1 MKAHLITRQDWMTL
15 DKELKYLW
23 KEYRPQI
30 TLKVQ
35 EAAAQGD
42 RSENA
47 DYTYNKRLLR
57 QIDSRVRYLVKRLE
71 ELKIV
76 DYSPQQEGKIYF
88 GAWFELENDAG
99 ERVRYRI
106 VGKDE
111 LDTKLGYITIDSPM
125 ARALIGK
132 QVDDEVV
139 VQTPSGPKTWYIN
152 EIRYT
157 PFDTL
162 LDSALADEGE

>member
-1 MKAHLITRQDWMTL
+1 MKANLVTRKGWQAL

-23 KEYRPQI
+23 KEYRPEI
-30 TLKVQ
+30 TKKVQ

-57 QIDSRVRYLVKRLE
+57 QIDSRVRYLVKRVE
-71 ELKIV
+71 ELQIV
-76 DYSPQQEGKIYF
+76 DYSPQQEGKVFF
-88 GAWFELENDAG
+88 GAWIELENEAG
-99 ERVRYRI
+99 EVVQYRI

-132 QVDDEVV
+132 QVDDEVMV
-139 VQTPSGPKTWYIN
+139 KTPSGTKEWYIN
-152 EIRYT
+152 RIQYQAFNSE
-157 PFDTL
+157 
-162 LDSALADEGE
+162 LDE

>member
-1 MKAHLITRQDWMTL
+1 MKAHLITRKGWEAL

-76 DYSPQQEGKIYF
+76 DYSPQQEGKIFF
-88 GAWFELENDAG
+88 GAWFELENEAG
-99 ERVRYRI
+99 DKVRYRI

-139 VQTPSGPKTWYIN
+139 VQTPSGPREWYIN
-152 EIRYT
+152 LIRYR
-157 PFDTL
+157 PFDE
-162 LDSALADEGE
+162 D

>member
-1 MKAHLITRQDWMTL
+1 MNNAPLITRKGWEAL
-15 DKELKYLW
+15 DRELKYLW
-23 KEYRPQI
+23 KQYRPEI

-57 QIDSRVRYLVKRLE
+57 QIDRRVRYLAKRLD
-71 ELKIV
+71 ELSIV
-76 DYSPQQEGKIYF
+76 DYSPKQEGKVYF
-88 GAWFELENDAG
+88 GAWVELENDEG
-99 ERVRYRI
+99 IVVRYRI

-111 LDTKLGYITIDSPM
+111 IDTKKGYITIDSPM

-132 QVDDEVV
+132 QVDDEVR
-139 VQTPSGPKTWYIN
+139 VQTPSGLKEWYIN
-152 EIRYT
+152 AIQYQ
-157 PFDTL
+157 PFT
-162 LDSALADEGE
+162 AEEE

>member
-1 MKAHLITRQDWMTL
+1 MKALLITRKGWQAL

-23 KEYRPQI
+23 KQYRPEI
-30 TLKVQ
+30 TKKVQ

-57 QIDSRVRYLVKRLE
+57 QIDGRVRYLVKRVE
-71 ELKIV
+71 ELTIV
-76 DYSPQQEGKIYF
+76 DYSPQQEGKIFF
-88 GAWFELENDAG
+88 GAWIELENEAG
-99 ERVRYRI
+99 LVVRYRI

-132 QVDDEVV
+132 QVDDDVI
-139 VQTPSGPKTWYIN
+139 VQTPSGAKEWFIN
-152 EIRYT
+152 KIQYQA
-157 PFDTL
+157 FDL
-162 LDSALADEGE
+162 SPD

>member
-1 MKAHLITRQDWMTL
+1 M
-15 DKELKYLW
+15 
-23 KEYRPQI
+23 
-30 TLKVQ
+30 
-35 EAAAQGD
+35 
-42 RSENA
+42 
-47 DYTYNKRLLR
+47 R

-88 GAWFELENDAG
+88 GAWFELENDDG
-99 ERVRYRI
+99 ECVRYRI

-139 VQTPSGPKTWYIN
+139 VQTPLGPKLWYVN
-152 EIRYT
+152 AIRYT
-157 PFDTL
+157 PFETSL
-162 LDSALADEGE
+162 EGNAD

>member
-1 MKAHLITRQDWMTL
+1 MKALLITRKGWQAL

-23 KEYRPQI
+23 KEYRPEI
-30 TLKVQ
+30 TKKVQ

-57 QIDSRVRYLVKRLE
+57 QIDSRVRYLVQRVENLT
-71 ELKIV
+71 IV
-76 DYSPQQEGKIYF
+76 DYSPQQEGKIFF
-88 GAWFELENDAG
+88 GAWIELENEAG
-99 ERVRYRI
+99 DIVQYRI

-132 QVDDEVV
+132 QVDDEVTV
-139 VQTPSGPKTWYIN
+139 TTPSGSKEWYVNKIQ
-152 EIRYT
+152 YKA
-157 PFDTL
+157 FK
-162 LDSALADEGE
+162 DE

>member
-1 MKAHLITRQDWMTL
+1 MSNAHLITRKGWEAL
-15 DKELKYLW
+15 DRELKYLW
-23 KEYRPQI
+23 KQYRPEI

-57 QIDSRVRYLVKRLE
+57 QIDRRVRYLAKRLD
-71 ELKIV
+71 ELTIV
-76 DYSPQQEGKIYF
+76 DYSPKQEGKIFF
-88 GAWFELENDAG
+88 GAWVELENDAG
-99 ERVRYRI
+99 TVVQYRI

-111 LDTKLGYITIDSPM
+111 IDTKKGYITIDSPM

-132 QVDDEVV
+132 QVDDEVR
-139 VQTPSGPKTWYIN
+139 VQTPSGLKEWYVNAIQ
-152 EIRYT
+152 YQ
-157 PFDTL
+157 PFKP
-162 LDSALADEGE
+162 EEE

>member
-1 MKAHLITRQDWMTL
+1 MKALLITRKGWQAL

-30 TLKVQ
+30 TKKVQ

-57 QIDSRVRYLVKRLE
+57 QIDSRVRYLVKRVENLT
-71 ELKIV
+71 IV
-76 DYSPQQEGKIYF
+76 DYSPQQEGKIFF
-88 GAWFELENDAG
+88 GAWIELENDTG
-99 ERVRYRI
+99 EVVQYRI

-139 VQTPSGPKTWYIN
+139 VQTPLGAKEWYVNKIQ
-152 EIRYT
+152 YKA
-157 PFDTL
+157 F
-162 LDSALADEGE
+162 SDE

>member
-1 MKAHLITRQDWMTL
+1 MKALLITRKGWQAL

-30 TLKVQ
+30 TKKVQ

-57 QIDSRVRYLVKRLE
+57 QIDGRVRYLVQRVENLT
-71 ELKIV
+71 IV
-76 DYSPQQEGKIYF
+76 DYSPQQEGKVFF
-88 GAWFELENDAG
+88 GAWIELENEAG
-99 ERVRYRI
+99 EVVQYRI

-139 VQTPSGPKTWYIN
+139 VKTPSGSKEWYVNKIQYKAF
-152 EIRYT
+152 I
-157 PFDTL
+157 
-162 LDSALADEGE
+162 DE

>member
-1 MKAHLITRQDWMTL
+1 MKAHLITRKGWEAL

-23 KEYRPQI
+23 KEYRPEI

-57 QIDSRVRYLVKRLE
+57 QIDRRIRYLVKRLE

-76 DYSPQQEGKIYF
+76 DYSPQQEGKVFF
-88 GAWFELENDAG
+88 GAWVELENDQG
-99 ERVRYRI
+99 TVVRYRI

-111 LDTKLGYITIDSPM
+111 IDTKKGYITIDSPM

-132 QVDDEVV
+132 QVDDEVQ
-139 VQTPSGPKTWYIN
+139 VQTPSGIKEWYIN
-152 EIRYT
+152 AIQYQAFET
-157 PFDTL
+157 DV
-162 LDSALADEGE
+162 SE

>member
-1 MKAHLITRQDWMTL
+1 MTEKTHLITRKGWEAL

-23 KEYRPQI
+23 KQYRPEI

-57 QIDSRVRYLVKRLE
+57 QIDSRIRYLVKRLE
-71 ELKIV
+71 VLKIV
-76 DYSPQQEGKIYF
+76 DYSPKQEGKVFF
-88 GAWFELENDAG
+88 GAWVELENDDG
-99 ERVRYRI
+99 DVVRYRI

-111 LDTKLGYITIDSPM
+111 IDTKKGYITIDSPM

-132 QVDDEVV
+132 QVDDEVS
-139 VQTPSGPKTWYIN
+139 VQTPSGRKDWYIN
-152 EIRYT
+152 AIRYQA
-157 PFDTL
+157 F
-162 LDSALADEGE
+162 EGQE

>member
-1 MKAHLITRQDWMTL
+1 MKAHLITRKGWEAL

-23 KEYRPQI
+23 KEYRPEI

-57 QIDSRVRYLVKRLE
+57 QIDRRVRYLVKRLE

-76 DYSPQQEGKIYF
+76 DYGPEQEGKVFF
-88 GAWFELENDAG
+88 GAWFELENEQGDV
-99 ERVRYRI
+99 VRYRI

-125 ARALIGK
+125 ARAIIGK
-132 QVDDEVV
+132 QVDDEIV
-139 VQTPSGPKTWYIN
+139 VQTPLGPKEWYVNKIQYQAF
-152 EIRYT
+152 EE
-157 PFDTL
+157 
-162 LDSALADEGE
+162 DSSN

>member
-1 MKAHLITRQDWMTL
+1 MKAHLITRKGWEAL

-88 GAWFELENDAG
+88 GAWFELENDDG
-99 ERVRYRI
+99 EVVRYRI

-132 QVDDEVV
+132 QVDDEVT
-139 VQTPSGPKTWYIN
+139 VQTPSGPREWYIN
-152 EIRYT
+152 TIRYN
-157 PFDTL
+157 PFEPET
-162 LDSALADEGE
+162 

>member
-1 MKAHLITRQDWMTL
+1 MKAHLITRKGWEAL

-23 KEYRPQI
+23 KEYRPEI
-30 TLKVQ
+30 TLKAQ

-57 QIDSRVRYLVKRLE
+57 QIDRRIRYLVKRLE

-76 DYSPQQEGKIYF
+76 DYSPQQEGKVFF
-88 GAWFELENDAG
+88 GAWVELENDQG
-99 ERVRYRI
+99 TVVRYRI

-111 LDTKLGYITIDSPM
+111 IDTKKGYITIDSPM

-132 QVDDEVV
+132 QVDDEVQ
-139 VQTPSGPKTWYIN
+139 VQTPSGVKEWYIN
-152 EIRYT
+152 VIQYQAFETET
-157 PFDTL
+157 P
-162 LDSALADEGE
+162 E

>member
-1 MKAHLITRQDWMTL
+1 M
-15 DKELKYLW
+15 
-23 KEYRPQI
+23 
-30 TLKVQ
+30 
-35 EAAAQGD
+35 
-42 RSENA
+42 
-47 DYTYNKRLLR
+47 R
-57 QIDSRVRYLVKRLE
+57 QIDSRVRYLVKRLA

>member
-1 MKAHLITRQDWMTL
+1 MKAMLITRKGWQAL

-23 KEYRPQI
+23 KEYRPEI
-30 TLKVQ
+30 TKKVQ

-57 QIDSRVRYLVKRLE
+57 QIDSRVRYLVKRVE
-71 ELKIV
+71 ELQII
-76 DYSPQQEGKIYF
+76 DYSPQQEGKVFF
-88 GAWFELENDAG
+88 GAWIELENEAG
-99 ERVRYRI
+99 EIVQYRI

-139 VQTPSGPKTWYIN
+139 VPTPLGPKEWYIN
-152 EIRYT
+152 KIQYKAFE
-157 PFDTL
+157 DL
-162 LDSALADEGE
+162 QS

>member
-1 MKAHLITRQDWMTL
+1 MTKKAHLITRKGWETL

-23 KEYRPQI
+23 KEYRPEI

-57 QIDSRVRYLVKRLE
+57 QIDSRVRYLLKRLE

-76 DYSPQQEGKIYF
+76 DYSPQQEGKVFF
-88 GAWFELENDAG
+88 GAWVELENDEG
-99 ERVRYRI
+99 TVVRYRI

-111 LDTKLGYITIDSPM
+111 IDTEKGYITIDSPM

-132 QVDDEVV
+132 QVDDEIS
-139 VQTPSGPKTWYIN
+139 VQTPSGRKEWFIN
-152 EIRYT
+152 CIRYQAFE
-157 PFDTL
+157 PED
-162 LDSALADEGE
+162 

>member
-1 MKAHLITRQDWMTL
+1 MKAHLITRKGWQTL
-15 DKELKYLW
+15 DTELKYLW
-23 KEYRPQI
+23 KQYRPEI

-76 DYSPQQEGKIYF
+76 DYSPQQDGKVFF
-88 GAWFELENDAG
+88 GAYIELENEQGDV
-99 ERVRYRI
+99 VRYRI

-132 QVDDEVV
+132 QVDDEVQV
-139 VQTPSGPKTWYIN
+139 NTPLGLKLWYVNAIQ
-152 EIRYT
+152 YQAFT
-157 PFDTL
+157 D
-162 LDSALADEGE
+162 

>member
-1 MKAHLITRQDWMTL
+1 MKALLITRKGWQAL

-30 TLKVQ
+30 TKKVQ

-57 QIDSRVRYLVKRLE
+57 QIDGRVRYLVKRVE

-76 DYSPQQEGKIYF
+76 DYSPQQEGKVFF
-88 GAWFELENDAG
+88 GAWIELENEAG
-99 ERVRYRI
+99 DVVQYRI

-132 QVDDEVV
+132 QVDDDIV
-139 VQTPSGPKTWYIN
+139 VQTPSGAKEWYVNKIQ
-152 EIRYT
+152 YKA
-157 PFDTL
+157 FM
-162 LDSALADEGE
+162 DE

>member
-1 MKAHLITRQDWMTL
+1 MKAHLITRKGWEAL

-23 KEYRPQI
+23 KEYRPEI

-57 QIDSRVRYLVKRLE
+57 QIDRRIRYLVKRLE

-76 DYSPQQEGKIYF
+76 DYSPQQEGKVFF
-88 GAWFELENDAG
+88 GAWVELENDQG
-99 ERVRYRI
+99 TVVRYRI

-111 LDTKLGYITIDSPM
+111 IDTKKGYITIDSPM

-132 QVDDEVV
+132 QVDDEVQV
-139 VQTPSGPKTWYIN
+139 
-152 EIRYT
+152 
-157 PFDTL
+157 
-162 LDSALADEGE
+162 

>member
-1 MKAHLITRQDWMTL
+1 MKAHLITRKGWEVL

-23 KEYRPQI
+23 KEYRPEI

-76 DYSPQQEGKIYF
+76 DYSPQQEGKIFF
-88 GAWFELENDAG
+88 GAWFELENEAG
-99 ERVRYRI
+99 DVVRYRI

-139 VQTPSGPKTWYIN
+139 VQTPSGPKEWYIN
-152 EIRYT
+152 AIRYT
-157 PFDTL
+157 PF
-162 LDSALADEGE
+162 EEV

>member
-1 MKAHLITRQDWMTL
+1 MKAHLITRQGWQTL

-76 DYSPQQEGKIYF
+76 D
-88 GAWFELENDAG
+88 
-99 ERVRYRI
+99 
-106 VGKDE
+106 
-111 LDTKLGYITIDSPM
+111 
-125 ARALIGK
+125 
-132 QVDDEVV
+132 
-139 VQTPSGPKTWYIN
+139 
-152 EIRYT
+152 
-157 PFDTL
+157 
-162 LDSALADEGE
+162 

>member
-1 MKAHLITRQDWMTL
+1 MKALLITRKGWQAL

-23 KEYRPQI
+23 KEYRPEI
-30 TLKVQ
+30 TKKVQ

-57 QIDSRVRYLVKRLE
+57 QIDGRVRYLVQRVENLT
-71 ELKIV
+71 IV
-76 DYSPQQEGKIYF
+76 DYSPQQEGKVFF
-88 GAWFELENDAG
+88 GAWVELENEAG
-99 ERVRYRI
+99 DVVQYRI

-132 QVDDEVV
+132 QVDDDVV
-139 VQTPSGPKTWYIN
+139 VTTPSGAKAWYVNKIQ
-152 EIRYT
+152 YKA
-157 PFDTL
+157 FK
-162 LDSALADEGE
+162 DE

>member
-1 MKAHLITRQDWMTL
+1 MKAMLITRKGWQAL

-23 KEYRPQI
+23 KEYRPEI
-30 TLKVQ
+30 TKKVQ

-57 QIDSRVRYLVKRLE
+57 QIDSRVRYLVKRVE
-71 ELKIV
+71 ELQIV
-76 DYSPQQEGKIYF
+76 DYSPQQEGKVFF
-88 GAWFELENDAG
+88 GAWIELENEAG
-99 ERVRYRI
+99 EIVQYRI

-139 VQTPSGPKTWYIN
+139 VPTPLGPKEWYIN
-152 EIRYT
+152 KIQYKAFED
-157 PFDTL
+157 PQ
-162 LDSALADEGE
+162 A

>member
-1 MKAHLITRQDWMTL
+1 MKAHLITRKGWEAL

-23 KEYRPQI
+23 KEYRPEI

-57 QIDSRVRYLVKRLE
+57 QIDRRVRYLVKRLE

-76 DYSPQQEGKIYF
+76 DYSPQQEGKVFF
-88 GAWFELENDAG
+88 GAWVELENDQG
-99 ERVRYRI
+99 TVVRYRI

-111 LDTKLGYITIDSPM
+111 IDTKKGYITIDSPM

-132 QVDDEVV
+132 QVDDEVQ
-139 VQTPSGPKTWYIN
+139 VQTPSGVKEWYIN
-152 EIRYT
+152 VIQYQAFETET
-157 PFDTL
+157 P
-162 LDSALADEGE
+162 E

>member
-1 MKAHLITRQDWMTL
+1 MKKAHLITRAGWQAL
-15 DKELKYLW
+15 DRELKYLW
-23 KEYRPQI
+23 KEYRPEI
-30 TLKVQ
+30 TKKVQ

-76 DYSPQQEGKIYF
+76 DYDPQQEGKIFF
-88 GAWFELENDAG
+88 GAWFELENQEG
-99 ERVRYRI
+99 EVVRYRI

-111 LDTKLGYITIDSPM
+111 LGTKLGYITIDSPM

-132 QVDDEVV
+132 QVDDEVS
-139 VQTPSGPKTWYIN
+139 VQTPSGVKYWYVN
-152 EIRYT
+152 VIRYQ
-157 PFDTL
+157 PFD
-162 LDSALADEGE
+162 DAE